1 MSKIPRP
8 GVACPSTDAGEMENA
23 TTNDCAP
30 TVASSKLDQTW
41 SPPPA
46 RPLATVDTNTKS
58 TKPVTST
65 KRCVVD
71 GEQAARNTKQKVDD
85 DSAVPLKV
93 EALPVTSCV
102 EVPAGELELWQT
114 TRQET
119 GWEDIDCLEH
129 KLSLPKKVDAQKKVA
144 TLGQHVKRLRALGWT
159 LYGQRNEALSASIA
173 AKDKVEALEAELE
186 GTKASLEE
194 LSATLGAEVEAS
206 RVTISEQS
214 AMLKEL
220 TARLE
225 EVDDRLKMTEEGK
238 SALEEEYR
246 RVKDGLEQKLHA
258 SETAHAEGQKYTM
271 NLQEYNSKLQK
282 EVQGMCLRQLPHV
295 IRRLTRISSFHPLA
309 LGMNEHLEQ
318 LRQEKAGL
326 VEEKASLTG
335 RVQALGDA
343 LEALQAS
350 STKNEEARKDAVEEL
365 ASLRGELASLSAE
378 RSSLSAELTV
388 AKTTCQEQ
396 RSDLE
401 RYRAATGKDLVA
413 LEAEKA
419 NSELLS
425 QRTKAQAETVTAL
438 RDQLNVMKE
447 QRGAAEA
454 QCESMCEQNR
464 ALKAKIAELEVL
476 LPVMEDKLRDSE
488 ASRRKLHNAVLEL
501 KGNVRVFCRV
511 RPLSK
516 SEAENEEALALAPVA
531 SGDLSGRGLELDNSV
546 NPQCVK
552 SSINGKPLEQKHL
565 FTFDRTF
572 GPTST
577 QEDVFEEVSMLVQSA
592 LDGYRVCIFAYGQT
606 GSGKTHTMIGHE
618 GDEGIIPKSVRQV
631 FETAKRDSERG
642 WSFAMKAAMLEI
654 YNEELRDLLG
664 TSLPEGKKHT
674 ISSCDTGEAA
684 GVDVSYLEWFNV
696 GSSDDVERLLAK
708 ATKMRSVG
716 CTSMNEQSSR
726 SHMVFM
732 LAVEGTNASTG
743 QKLSGALNLIDLA
756 GSERV
761 DRSEVTGN
769 RLKET
774 TSINKSLSALGDVIS
789 ALGNKDGHVPYRNSK
804 LTFLLQNSLS
814 GSGKCLMLCNVGPSG
829 SAAPESLCT
838 LRFAAKVNA
847 TNIGTAKKHI
857 Q

>member
-8 GVACPSTDAGEMENA
+8 GKACPSTDVEEKENA
-23 TTNDCAP
+23 SNDGV
-30 TVASSKLDQTW
+30 TVAAKLDQTW
-41 SPPPA
+41 SPPPP
-46 RPLATVDTNTKS
+46 RPLSTVDTNSKTVAKRCAEDAGEEAR
-58 TKPVTST
+58 ST
-65 KRCVVD
+65 KRKVV
-71 GEQAARNTKQKVDD
+71 GE
-85 DSAVPLKV
+85 SVP
-93 EALPVTSCV
+93 LPVTSGSGD
-102 EVPAGELELWQT
+102 VPADELELWQT
-114 TRQET
+114 TQQET
-119 GWEDIDCLEH
+119 GWDVRDCLEH

-144 TLGQHVKRLRALGWT
+144 TLGQHVKRLRSLGWT
-159 LYGQRNEALSASIA
+159 LYGQRNEALSASSA
-173 AKDKVEALEAELE
+173 ANNKLEALVREFED
-186 GTKASLEE
+186 TKASLEE
-194 LSATLGAEVEAS
+194 VSATLGAEVEAS

-214 AMLKEL
+214 EKLQGL
-220 TARLE
+220 TTRLE
-225 EVDDRLKMTEEGK
+225 EVERKLKT
-238 SALEEEYR
+238 SEEER
-246 RVKDGLEQKLHA
+246 CALVEEHQKTKTGLEQKLQA
-258 SETAHAEGQKYTM
+258 AETAQAEGQKYTM

-282 EVQGMCLRQLPHV
+282 EIQG
-295 IRRLTRISSFHPLA
+295 I
-309 LGMNEHLEQ
+309 NEQ
-318 LRQEKAGL
+318 LEELRREKAGL

-350 STKNEEARKDAVEEL
+350 STKNEQARKDAVEEL
-365 ASLRGELASLSAE
+365 GTLRGELAALSAE
-378 RSSLSAELTV
+378 RSSLSAELAV

-401 RYRAATGKDLVA
+401 RYRAATGKDLAA

-425 QRTKAQAETVTAL
+425 QRTKAQAETVAAL
-438 RDQLNVMKE
+438 QDQLTVMKE

-454 QCESMCEQNR
+454 QCDALSEQNR
-464 ALKAKIAELEVL
+464 TLKAKIAEMEVV
-476 LPVMEDKLRDSE
+476 LPAMEQKLRDSE

-511 RPLSK
+511 RPLST
-516 SEAENEEALALAPVA
+516 SEIENEEALALAPVD
-531 SGDLSGRGLELDNSV
+531 SGDLSGRGLELDNCL

-606 GSGKTHTMIGHE
+606 GSGKTHTMVGNAD
-618 GDEGIIPKSVRQV
+618 DEGIIPRSVRQV
-631 FETAKRDSERG
+631 FETAEKDSERG
-642 WSFAMKAAMLEI
+642 WSFTMKAAMLEI

-664 TSLPEGKKHT
+664 NALPEGKKHT
-674 ISSCDTGEAA
+674 ISSNDTGEAA

-696 GSSDDVERLLAK
+696 GSSDDVDRLLAK

-716 CTSMNEQSSR
+716 YTSMNAQSSR

-732 LAVEGTNASTG
+732 LAVEGTNAATG

-761 DRSEVTGN
+761 DKSEVTGS

-789 ALGNKDGHVPYRNSK
+789 ALGSKDGHVPYRNSK

-829 SAAPESLCT
+829 SAAAESLCT
-838 LRFAAKVNA
+838 LRFASKVNA
-847 TNIGTAKKHI
+847 TNIGTARKHI